1 MSLDLPLDIRIN
13 GKQRYFFSCFRSASY
28 HALVVFNVANEIA
41 HKFHLI
47 RFVRNFSLYPKL
59 FFECDHQFSNINYS
73 ASRS

>member
-1 MSLDLPLDIRIN
+1 MGRALTLARATVYNCSRLPSPLYR
-13 GKQRYFFSCFRSASY
+13 
-28 HALVVFNVANEIA
+28 ALIVFNVANEIA